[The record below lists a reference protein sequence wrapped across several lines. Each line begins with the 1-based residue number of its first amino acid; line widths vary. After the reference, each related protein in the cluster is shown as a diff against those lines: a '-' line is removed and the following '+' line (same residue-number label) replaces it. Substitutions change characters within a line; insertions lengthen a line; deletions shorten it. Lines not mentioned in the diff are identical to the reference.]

1 MSHRHSLTR
10 TLAAAL
16 AIAAI
21 AAPASSARPSG
32 PASPQAQ
39 AAAAKAERVQDLRRL
54 KAGSSIRTSRPA
66 GTTSDSA
73 QGPVYWSYEYAAPA
87 PSSARAVDA
96 GDGIPWALL
105 AIGLAG
111 AALLVGCATAI
122 RVRAARRTRVAV

>member
-1 MSHRHSLTR
+1 MPHRHSLTR

-32 PASPQAQ
+32 PASPQAH

-54 KAGSSIRTSRPA
+54 KAGNSIRTSSLA
-66 GTTSDSA
+66 GTTPDSA
-73 QGPVYWSYEYAAPA
+73 QGPVYWSYEYEAPA
-87 PSSARAVDA
+87 PKPARATDA